1 MEQHVLT
8 DCNYTHVLGLYC
20 YTCNRPSRL
29 HTCYSNK
36 YNVGTM

>member
-1 MEQHVLT
+1 MEQPVLT
-8 DCNYTHVLGLYC
+8 DCNYTHVLGC